1 MTTAGRTLRDA
12 REIRGL
18 TLEDVERGTRIRA
31 KFLAAIEADDLKA
44 MPSPAQARGFMRNY
58 ALHLGVDPEPLL
70 RMAFPPAGKSP
81 LIAASARPVARPAPG
96 PIKAAPVQDTSDKP
110 DANTGQPDAPPVE
123 PRPKQAPRGPAVRPN
138 LAKPARTNL
147 VTPEARR
154 RFAWSRLWSADTLL
168 SVTVTGALALL
179 LVWGFTEL
187 GITQQLLATPTR
199 DGVPLAEATAEITIA
214 TPTPRRSPTPESV
227 LPTARPSS
235 SSINITLLADQ
246 RVWLRILVDGQE
258 VFAGLSGPAEQ
269 LDYTGLQAVEVW
281 TANAAGT
288 RIIWNGQEQPALGD
302 FGDPFKVVY
311 TLTGTFEPTPGPTAT
326 P

>member
-18 TLEDVERGTRIRA
+18 TLEDIERETRIRA
-31 KFLAAIEADDLKA
+31 KYLAAIEADDFKA
-44 MPSPAQARGFMRNY
+44 MPSLAQAKGFLRNY

-70 RMAFPPAGKSP
+70 QLAFPPAGNRP
-81 LIAASARPVARPAPG
+81 VIAATARPAARPAPG
-96 PIKAAPVQDTSDKP
+96 PIKSVKAAPPPDTAGQTIQPADVPAAEPNPKP
-110 DANTGQPDAPPVE
+110 
-123 PRPKQAPRGPAVRPN
+123 APRGPVARPN
-138 LAKPARTNL
+138 LAKAATPNL

-154 RFAWSRLWSADTLL
+154 RFAWSRVWSADALL
-168 SVTVTGALALL
+168 SVTVTGALMLL

-235 SSINITLLADQ
+235 SSINISVLADQ
-246 RVWLRILVDGQE
+246 RVWVRVLVDGQE

-269 LDYTGLQAVEVW
+269 LEFTGLQAIEVW

-288 RIIWNGQEQPALGD
+288 RIIWNGQEQPPLGD
-302 FGDPFKVVY
+302 FGDPYKVVY
-311 TLTGTFEPTPGPTAT
+311 TLSGTFEPTPGPTAT

>member
-18 TLEDVERGTRIRA
+18 TLEDIERETRIRA
-31 KFLAAIEADDLKA
+31 KYLAAIEADDFKA
-44 MPSPAQARGFMRNY
+44 MPSPAQAKGFLRNY
-58 ALHLGVDPEPLL
+58 ALYLGVDPEPLL
-70 RMAFPPAGKSP
+70 PLAFPPAGTKP
-81 LIAASARPVARPAPG
+81 VMATTRRPAARSAPG
-96 PIKAAPVQDTSDKP
+96 PIKPVKAAPPPDT
-110 DANTGQPDAPPVE
+110 AEQPIQLADSPGAG
-123 PRPKQAPRGPAVRPN
+123 PKRKSARQAPVARPS
-138 LAKPARTNL
+138 L

-154 RFAWSRLWSADTLL
+154 RFAWSRVWSADTLL
-168 SVTVTGALALL
+168 SVTVTGALVLL

-214 TPTPRRSPTPESV
+214 TPTPRRSPTPETV

-235 SSINITLLADQ
+235 SSINISVLADQ
-246 RVWLRILVDGQE
+246 RVWVRVLVDGQE

-269 LDYTGLQAVEVW
+269 LEFTGLQAIEVW

-288 RIIWNGQEQPALGD
+288 RIFWNGQEQPPLGD
-302 FGDPFKVVY
+302 FGDPFKAVY
-311 TLTGTFEPTPGPTAT
+311 TLSGTFEPTPGPTAT